1 MLDSQK
7 QTLQILVV
15 SGAVLFG
22 LSRCNPLQSARQCMT
37 QSFKTVAGTIVKVH
51 SDDTNPSV
59 DYRYTVAG
67 QAYRSHRFSFVATD
81 PYFEFDT
88 VIGGKRP
95 GEAINVF
102 VDPEH
107 PERSVLLRGL
117 STSASFSLVWLAGVS
132 LGSIVLIFR
141 LVNSRQSTL
150 ARKQKLGQRAEF
162 EEGRKQQDAFSKSD
176 YPEGAQLCSKCNTV
190 A

>member
-7 QTLQILVV
+7 QTLQILVM

-22 LSRCNPLQSARQCMT
+22 LSRCNPLQSARQFMT
-37 QSFKTVAGTIVKVH
+37 QSFKTAAGTIVKVH
-51 SDDTNPSV
+51 SDDTKPSV
-59 DYRYTVAG
+59 DYCYTVAG
-67 QAYRSHRFSFVATD
+67 QAYSSSRFSFVATD

-95 GEAINVF
+95 GEAITVF

-107 PERSVLLRGL
+107 PDRCVLLRGL
-117 STSASFSLVWLAGVS
+117 STSASLSLVWLVGVS
-132 LGSIVLIFR
+132 LGSVVLAFR
-141 LVNSRQSTL
+141 LANARQSTL
-150 ARKQKLGQRAEF
+150 ARKKKLVQRAEF
-162 EEGRKQQDAFSKSD
+162 DEGVMRLRMV
-176 YPEGAQLCSKCNTV
+176 PCNFTP